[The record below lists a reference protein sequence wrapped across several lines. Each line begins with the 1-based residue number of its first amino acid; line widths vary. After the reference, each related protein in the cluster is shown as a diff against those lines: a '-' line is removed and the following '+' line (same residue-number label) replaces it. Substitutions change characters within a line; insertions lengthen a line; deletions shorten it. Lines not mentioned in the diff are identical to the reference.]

1 MQKLRVGIIGAGR
14 IGQVHA
20 KSITYHIPQAE
31 IVAISDLFPENAQKV
46 ADDLGIPKAVQ
57 DYHEILND
65 PTVDAVLICSSTDTH
80 ADIAVE
86 AAELALSRSGVRC
99 MVMPPVPFGA
109 HNPGQR
115 ELPFCIH
122 TRYATQQAILED
134 IVSSLHV
141 QGFRKLLILSG
152 HGGNNFKG
160 MIRDLAFEYPDFL
173 IAAANWFE
181 VVSPKG
187 YFEAE
192 IDDHAG
198 ESETSVMMH
207 YHPELVNL
215 AEAGDGESKPFAIAS
230 LNEKVA
236 WVPRHW
242 DKATV
247 DSGVG
252 NPKKA
257 TAEKGERYVKPI
269 VEKLA
274 GLFEEMAQHDL
285 YE

>member
-1 MQKLRVGIIGAGR
+1 MNKEVDLSVSCLGKVKELKYDVIILPWGATEP
-14 IGQVHA
+14 HNLHLPYL
-20 KSITYHIPQAE
+20 T
-31 IVAISDLFPENAQKV
+31 DC
-46 ADDLGIPKAVQ
+46 
-57 DYHEILND
+57 IL
-65 PTVDAVLICSSTDTH
+65 PH
-80 ADIAVE
+80 DIAVE

-198 ESETSVMMH
+198 ESETSVMKH

-215 AEAGDGESKPFAIAS
+215 AEAGDGESKPYAIAS

>member
-1 MQKLRVGIIGAGR
+1 MEKREIDLTVSCYGKVKDVKYDVVILPWGATEP
-14 IGQVHA
+14 HNLHLPYL
-20 KSITYHIPQAE
+20 T
-31 IVAISDLFPENAQKV
+31 DC
-46 ADDLGIPKAVQ
+46 
-57 DYHEILND
+57 IL
-65 PTVDAVLICSSTDTH
+65 PH
-80 ADIAVE
+80 DIAVD
-86 AAELALSRSGVRC
+86 AATLALERSGVRC

-122 TRYATQQAILED
+122 TRYTTQQAILED
-134 IVSSLHV
+134 IVASLYV
-141 QGFRKLLILSG
+141 QGIRKLVILGG

-160 MIRDLAFEYPDFL
+160 MIRDLAVTYPDFL
-173 IAAANWFE
+173 IMATDWF
-181 VVSPKG
+181 SIIPTKG
-187 YFEAE
+187 YFEAD

-198 ESETSVMMH
+198 ESETSAMMY

-215 AEAGDGESKPFAIAS
+215 AEAGDGASRPFAIAS

-236 WVPRHW
+236 WTPRHW

-257 TAEKGERYVKPI
+257 SAERENAISSRLSRNWQRSLRKSDSTIFIER
-269 VEKLA
+269 
-274 GLFEEMAQHDL
+274 LFFSFRPAR
-285 YE
+285 

>member
-215 AEAGDGESKPFAIAS
+215 AEAGDGESKPFALS
-230 LNEKVA
+230 LI
-236 WVPRHW
+236 H
-242 DKATV
+242 
-247 DSGVG
+247 
-252 NPKKA
+252 
-257 TAEKGERYVKPI
+257 I
-269 VEKLA
+269 
-274 GLFEEMAQHDL
+274 
-285 YE
+285 